1 MHDIRAQR
9 NTSVRIGA
17 LPLAE
22 ARYGAGV
29 ASEAPGPSPATH
41 SQTLDRGLR
50 ALEVLA
56 EQPDGMTVS
65 ELAAALG
72 THRAGV
78 YRLLGPL
85 VDHHLAVR
93 AHDGRYALAAGLIQL
108 ASAVKPRLRDAAQPV
123 LQRLADELR
132 ATAALTI
139 RDGDEAVVALVVPPR
154 EPRMHIAYRVG
165 MRHPLT
171 QGSPGLVLLA
181 ALPPAPSEPENIS
194 LVREQGYAVSRGELL
209 PGATG
214 VAAAIESPGHEPEA
228 SVSAVW
234 IEGIELD
241 EAAGAVMAAA
251 REISSALRR

>member
-93 AHDGRYALAAGLIQL
+93 AR
-108 ASAVKPRLRDAAQPV
+108 RR
-123 LQRLADELR
+123 
-132 ATAALTI
+132 
-139 RDGDEAVVALVVPPR
+139 
-154 EPRMHIAYRVG
+154 
-165 MRHPLT
+165 
-171 QGSPGLVLLA
+171 
-181 ALPPAPSEPENIS
+181 
-194 LVREQGYAVSRGELL
+194 
-209 PGATG
+209 
-214 VAAAIESPGHEPEA
+214 
-228 SVSAVW
+228 
-234 IEGIELD
+234 
-241 EAAGAVMAAA
+241 
-251 REISSALRR
+251 ALRRWPPA